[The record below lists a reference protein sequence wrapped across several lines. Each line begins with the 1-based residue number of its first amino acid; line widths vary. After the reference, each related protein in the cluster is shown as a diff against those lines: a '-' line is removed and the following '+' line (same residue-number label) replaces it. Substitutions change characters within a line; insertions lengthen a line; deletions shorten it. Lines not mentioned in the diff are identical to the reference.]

1 MMNIGNLE
9 LENKL
14 ILAPLANM
22 LRLSLRLTYRKLG
35 AAMTCVG
42 VIDAKAVAES
52 KGEKIINLL
61 GREETTNEEERPVSI
76 QLIGSEI
83 SEVVE
88 AAKRIEKFASIIDLN
103 FSGPINRV
111 IDKGQGAACLRN
123 PGLITEMVGAVV
135 ENVSVPVTAKIR
147 IGIQGDD
154 VDVLRIAKGCE
165 AAGASALIVHART
178 VSERYAGQVHW
189 EWIKRVKENV
199 SIPVVGNG
207 GVNSPFDAKA
217 MLETTGCDFVMI
229 GTSAIINPLIF
240 YQTNQY
246 LQTGTFTEMNE
257 TLALL
262 KFFREY
268 RVFAR
273 RIDSRGPL
281 RFLKRSC
288 GVFMKMRSFIKKIKA
303 GTVTME

>member
-14 ILAPLANM
+14 ILAPLANI

-52 KGEKIINLL
+52 KEKKIINLL
-61 GREETTNEEERPVSI
+61 GREEFTNEEERPVSI

-103 FSGPINRV
+103 FSGPIKRV
-111 IDKGQGAACLRN
+111 VDEGQGAACLRN
-123 PGLITEMVGAVV
+123 PDLIAKMVETLV

-147 IGIQGDD
+147 IGIQGED
-154 VDVLRIAKGCE
+154 VDVIRIAKNCQ

-178 VSERYAGQVHW
+178 VSEKYAGKPHW
-189 EWIKRVKENV
+189 EWIKKVKENV

-207 GVNSPFDAKA
+207 AVDSPVAAKA

-229 GTSAIINPLIF
+229 GTAAIINPMIF
-240 YQTNQY
+240 HQTNQY
-246 LQTGTFTEMNE
+246 LQTGKFTQMNE

-268 RVFAR
+268 RGFAR
-273 RIDSRGPL
+273 RIDSRGPWRFVRRSCRL
-281 RFLKRSC
+281 FLKT
-288 GVFMKMRSFIKKIKA
+288 RSFFKKIKA
-303 GTVTME
+303 GTATLE